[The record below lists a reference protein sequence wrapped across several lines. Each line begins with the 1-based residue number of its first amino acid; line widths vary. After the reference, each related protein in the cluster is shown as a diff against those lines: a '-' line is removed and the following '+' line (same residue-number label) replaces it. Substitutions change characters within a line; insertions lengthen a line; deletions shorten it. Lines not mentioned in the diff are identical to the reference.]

1 MPKLKKAGRSV
12 RVISLVLAL
21 ATLALVLAFVVPKP
35 VAADPYPCGVDI
47 LYFSDA
53 SHTVT
58 VGERAWTHGRCG
70 CRLFSWGST
79 SAYSL
84 TGITDWC

>member
-1 MPKLKKAGRSV
+1 MSKLKKAGLGV
-12 RVISLVLAL
+12 PVISLVLAL
-21 ATLALVLAFVVPKP
+21 ASLAVVLGLVIPKP

-58 VGERAWTHGRCG
+58 VGEQAWTHTKCG

-79 SAYSL
+79 SPYSAS
-84 TGITDWC
+84 GITDWC